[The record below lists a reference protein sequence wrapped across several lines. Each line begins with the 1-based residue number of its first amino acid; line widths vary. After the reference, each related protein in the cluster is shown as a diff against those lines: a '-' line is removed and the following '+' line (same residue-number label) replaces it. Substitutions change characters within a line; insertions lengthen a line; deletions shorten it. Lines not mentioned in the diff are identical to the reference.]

1 MCNIKQ
7 PEALYQIRN
16 CFTINGTVSIRKKQK
31 IHCIKSLYKMEHDR
45 KLSFNKS
52 AF

>member
-16 CFTINGTVSIRKKQK
+16 CFTINGTVSIREKQK
-31 IHCIKSLYKMEHDR
+31 YTVLKSLFKMEHDR